1 MRVLVVEDDPVA
13 LDAHCSYVERVP
25 GFVVAGRARFGQEAL
40 RLLGLGDVDL
50 VLLDMNLPDMHGL
63 DVCRAMRAAGRGADV
78 IAVTSARELSVV
90 RAAVSAGIVQYLLK
104 PFVFAALRER
114 LERYAAYRGE
124 VAAEGTVGGQDDVD
138 RMLGSLRVAAAN
150 RLPKGLS
157 RESLEAVVRL
167 LEPDPAGPPGERPA
181 LSAGEVGERLGM
193 SRVSAR
199 RYLEHLTGAGLVDR
213 ATRYG
218 GAGRPEVEYRRR
230 P

>member
-1 MRVLVVEDDPVA
+1 MTVRVLVVEDDPVA
-13 LDAHCSYVERVP
+13 LDAHCAYVGRVA
-25 GFVVAGRARFGQEAL
+25 GFEVAGRARFGADAL
-40 RLLGLGDVDL
+40 RLLGTVDVDL

-63 DVCRAMRAAGRGADV
+63 DVCRAMRAAGRSADV
-78 IAVTSARELSVV
+78 VAVTSARELSTV

-114 LERYAAYRGE
+114 LERYAAYRAE
-124 VAAEGTVGGQDDVD
+124 VAAEGSVTGQDDVD
-138 RMLGSLRVAAAN
+138 RVLGGLRVAAAN

-167 LEPDPAGPPGERPA
+167 LEADGAPGPG

-199 RYLEHLTGAGLVDR
+199 RYLEHLTDAGLVAR
-213 ATRYG
+213 GTRYG
-218 GAGRPEVEYRRR
+218 GTGRPEVEYRRR

>member
-1 MRVLVVEDDPVA
+1 MTDVRVLVVEDDPVA
-13 LDAHCSYVERVP
+13 LDAHCTYVERVP
-25 GFVVAGRARFGQEAL
+25 GFAVAGRARFGADAL
-40 RLLGLGDVDL
+40 RLLQTVDVDL

-63 DVCRAMRAAGRGADV
+63 DVCRAMRAAGRTADV
-78 IAVTSARELSVV
+78 VAVTSARELSTV

-114 LERYAAYRGE
+114 LERYAAYRAE
-124 VAAEGTVGGQDDVD
+124 VAADGTVGGQDDVD
-138 RMLGSLRVAAAN
+138 RVLGGLRVAAVN

-167 LEPDPAGPPGERPA
+167 LEPPGGPAPG

-199 RYLEHLTGAGLVDR
+199 RYLEHLTDAGLVAR
-213 ATRYG
+213 GTRYG

>member
-1 MRVLVVEDDPVA
+1 MTVRLLVVEDDPVA
-13 LDAHCSYVERVP
+13 LDAHCDYVERVA
-25 GFVVAGRARFGQEAL
+25 GFEVAGRARFGADAL
-40 RLLGLGDVDL
+40 RLLQTVDVDL

-63 DVCRAMRAAGRGADV
+63 DVCRAMRAAGRTADV
-78 IAVTSARELSVV
+78 VAVTSARELSTV

-114 LERYAAYRGE
+114 LERYAAYRAE

-138 RMLGSLRVAAAN
+138 RVLGGLRVAAVN

-167 LEPDPAGPPGERPA
+167 LEPTDGVPGAA

-199 RYLEHLTGAGLVDR
+199 RYLEHLTDAGLVTR
-213 ATRYG
+213 GTRYG